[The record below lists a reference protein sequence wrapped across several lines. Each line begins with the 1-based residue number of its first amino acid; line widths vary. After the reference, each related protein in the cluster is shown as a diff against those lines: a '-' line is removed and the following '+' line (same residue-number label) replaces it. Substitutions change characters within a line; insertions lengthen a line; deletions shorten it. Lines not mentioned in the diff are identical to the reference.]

1 MRISFIIP
9 FINWT
14 GGIRIVFEY
23 AERLHQRGH
32 EVSIYFPLFPYR
44 FSDRLYT
51 LRGLRRWV
59 GDLVLNL
66 RRRTRQKWFRLSVP
80 LIMVP
85 WISDHFVSDGDAVI
99 ATAWPTAYSVYRLS
113 RSKGTKFYFV
123 QQYESWSGPQ
133 DAVDSSYRL
142 PLHKIAAASWLSRLI
157 TERFGEPVL
166 DTIIQGVNFA
176 LFYPD
181 GRSPDR
187 TGRVLMQYSPLE
199 WKGLA
204 DGFRAWEIVQQ
215 RCPWARLVMFGMK
228 RGPDVPPNVQFYEDP
243 LRMSYGEYTV
253 HVIFSYLPVGLKDV
267 SFHLWK
273 QWLANALS
281 WQQMWAGC
289 QITRSQDKPHWWLSP
304 VTSTRWLRRS
314 SGYCKMT
321 MSGSG
326 SRRQA
331 ISISSNSPGIKQWN
345 GLRLPCSEVSACY
358 DPGFSHHSQL

>member
-32 EVSIYFPLFPYR
+32 KVTIYFPMVPYLFA
-44 FSDRLYT
+44 DRLYT

-66 RRRTRQKWFRLSVP
+66 RRRTHQKWFRLSAP
-80 LIMVP
+80 LMMVP

-123 QQYESWSGPQ
+123 QQYEIWSGPQ
-133 DAVDSSYRL
+133 GAVDGSYRL

-166 DTIIQGVNFA
+166 DTIIQGVNFD

-199 WKGLA
+199 WKGIA
-204 DGFRAWEIVQQ
+204 DGLRAWEIVQQ
-215 RCPWARLVMFGMK
+215 RCPWARLVMFGLK
-228 RGPDVPPNVQFYEDP
+228 RGPDVPPNVEFHEDP
-243 LRMSYGEYTV
+243 PQEELRRIYSSCDIFVSTSWIEGCQLPPMEAMACQCAVVATNVGGVPDYTIPGQTALV
-253 HVIFSYLPVGLKDV
+253 VEPRDI
-267 SFHLWK
+267 
-273 QWLANALS
+273 NAMAEAIIRLL
-281 WQQMWAGC
+281 QNDDERRRIAEAGC
-289 QITRSQDKPHWWLSP
+289 R
-304 VTSTRWLRRS
+304 
-314 SGYCKMT
+314 Y
-321 MSGSG
+321 
-326 SRRQA
+326 
-331 ISISSNSPGIKQWN
+331 IKQFTWDKAVERFEIVLER
-345 GLRLPCSEVSACY
+345 GISLS
-358 DPGFSHHSQL
+358 